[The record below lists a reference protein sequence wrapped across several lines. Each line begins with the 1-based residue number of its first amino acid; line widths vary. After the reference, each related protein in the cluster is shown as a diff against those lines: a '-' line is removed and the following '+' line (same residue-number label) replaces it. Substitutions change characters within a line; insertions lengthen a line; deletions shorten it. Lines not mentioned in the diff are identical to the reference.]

1 MKGERVGSWFQNTM
15 LLMVLA
21 AIPFWWTSCA
31 VQQSLIGTQKPVSPL
46 QQFRWQ
52 LDRILQDTVLHQ
64 TRTGIKIVSLETGE
78 VLYQQNSQKL
88 FHPASN
94 MKLLT
99 TAAALKYLG
108 PNYRFRTVLLADS
121 GSVVDTVVEGNL
133 YLKGFGNPDMTTI
146 DLREIIQELKRQ
158 GIRRIAGNLICDASF
173 FDDLYWGKGWMWDDV
188 SSWYFAPISAL
199 SVNGNCVTVYVK
211 PGSSPGEPL
220 QVEVDPPTAYVTI
233 ANQGRTVALKDTS
246 NPTLLKVQRKW
257 KTAENTIVVEG
268 SLPVGAPIQK
278 FVIDVVNAPLY
289 VGTLFKELLVQ
300 DSVIFQ
306 GEVMQGKAPRNA
318 VPLVT
323 HLSDPLTLVIYH
335 TNKVSDNFS
344 AEMILKTLAA
354 ERKGAPGTAEHGVAI
369 IRQYLHQLGVDS
381 TSYQIVDG
389 SGVSR
394 YNLVTPD
401 LMIALLQDMY
411 QDFRF
416 QAEFQTS
423 LPIAGVDGTLRERMR
438 GTPAQGVLRAK
449 TGTLSGVSA
458 LAGYTT
464 TADGEPIAFSVIM
477 EHFVGSAA
485 RVRKVQDR
493 IGSVISAFSRKRPW
507 RVQYTDHPTGF
518 DRGRGQP
525 ARWLPDQ
532 QSRAGEP

>member
-1 MKGERVGSWFQNTM
+1 MKGERVGWWVRKTM
-15 LLMVLA
+15 VWMALVTM
-21 AIPFWWTSCA
+21 PFWWTSCA
-31 VQQSLIGTQKPVSPL
+31 VQSSLIGTHKPATLL

-52 LDRILQDTVLHQ
+52 LDRILQDSVLQQ

-78 VLYQQNSQKL
+78 VLYQRNSQKL

-121 GSVVDTVVEGNL
+121 GSVVDSIVKGNL
-133 YLKGFGNPDMTTI
+133 YLKGYGNPDLTTE
-146 DLREIIQELKRQ
+146 DLRDIIRELKRR
-158 GIRRIAGNLICDASF
+158 GIRRIDGNLICDASF

-199 SVNGNCVTVYVK
+199 SVNDNCVTVYVK
-211 PGSSPGEPL
+211 PGSIPGSPL
-220 QVEVDPPTAYVTI
+220 QVEVEPPTAYVAI
-233 ANQGRTVALKDTS
+233 DNRGQTVAVEDTS
-246 NPTLLKVQRKW
+246 AHATLTVERKW
-257 KTAENTIVVEG
+257 KTPENTIVVEG
-268 SLPVGAPIQK
+268 TLPVGAAIQK

-289 VGTLFKELLVQ
+289 VGTLFKELLLQ
-300 DSVIFQ
+300 DSVAFRGQ
-306 GEVMQGKAPRNA
+306 VLRGVAPENA

-323 HLSDPLTLVIYH
+323 HFSDPLTLVIYN
-335 TNKVSDNFS
+335 TNKISDNLS

-354 ERKGAPGTAEHGVAI
+354 EVKGEPGTAAHGVAI
-369 IRQYLHQLGVDS
+369 IREYLNQLGVDS
-381 TSYQIVDG
+381 ATYQIVDG

-394 YNLVTPD
+394 YNLITPD

-411 QDFRF
+411 RDFRF

-423 LPIAGVDGTLRERMR
+423 LPIAGVDGTLSDRMR
-438 GTPAQGVLRAK
+438 GTPAQGILRAK

-464 TADGEPIAFSVIM
+464 TADGEPVAFSIIM

-485 RVRKVQDR
+485 RVRAVQDR
-493 IGSVISAFSRKRPW
+493 IGSAISAFSRKHPW
-507 RVQYTDHPTGF
+507 RVQYTDHQSQLH
-518 DRGRGQP
+518 RGTTEGG
-525 ARWLPDQ
+525 RWLSGQ
-532 QSRAGEP
+532 RR